1 MKEIIRYFI
10 LVLIGIGSVY
20 YVNTQFHTSLQDVKN
35 QFDKTELASLEELAF
50 NIERTIYKTANNKS
64 IITALSQDASK
75 RDELER
81 LLETMA
87 ISKYKYAYV
96 VTKNENDRLTFL
108 LDGALNQKASYMEPF
123 FSQNKEWDTIFKDGK
138 AIYFQEQG
146 VESVWMTYL
155 YPLKHEG
162 KIEAVLAIDFSKQV
176 ILETLSFF
184 DPLQGLLDTIL
195 IGFIII
201 LLLSIIFAIQY
212 YLKNKE
218 SLKHKQE
225 ALETQEFFKEVF
237 DSQSSIV
244 VTVQNDKIT
253 NVNKAF
259 FDFFGIKTIKEFE
272 EKYHSL
278 SALIQPIEKE
288 NANEHSYEA
297 SINNHIFTVTT
308 KDIIFKNEPL
318 MIVSLSDVT
327 QLEKA
332 TEDAKQANKAKSEF
346 LAKMSHEIRTPMN
359 AIIGLTSLML
369 DSDGKEKNVDFLQ
382 KIKTSSHS
390 LLTIINEILDF
401 SKVEAGKLEL
411 YNTCFEL
418 SSLVEKLKSMFEYQA
433 KEKNLDFTILVDE
446 SLPKCLISDSGRLEQ
461 ILVNLIGNA
470 FKFTQKGSIELL
482 IKGSNNP
489 NFNTIFIIKDS
500 GIGIAKE
507 KQNTLFEAF
516 VQADN
521 SITRKYGGTG
531 LGLAIT
537 KQIISLM
544 NGEVE
549 LESTQNIGT
558 TFIIKLNLEHRNNC
572 DVCTKPIVPSP
583 KKQLKLYQNI
593 SILIAEDNALNQ
605 EVIKGM
611 LNPFGFE
618 ITIVDNGQK
627 CIDECK
633 MKMYDLILMDINMPI
648 MGGYE
653 ATGKLKEMGYKTP
666 IIALSANAR
675 AEDVLKSLE
684 CGMVDHISKP
694 IDKDILY
701 STITKYLA
709 NKEITIKSTQ
719 NEGEDE
725 AFKFE
730 TLNAKALLD
739 DISNNTTLFE
749 TLLGRFVEDYQDYEI
764 VSKKLFSD
772 NDEKAI
778 KDYFHKFK
786 STSGSIRTLKLFPFV
801 EEYYESLQNGERKTF
816 LEEQIAVETIKV
828 VDELKIF
835 LVNQKLKSTI
845 DVVDEE
851 GEYLLDYSELQ
862 LALESKNFTKIK
874 SALALLD
881 GSKLSKKEK
890 TIFEKVS
897 ELIKNYKFN
906 EALEVIKK

>member
-20 YVNTQFHTSLQDVKN
+20 YVNQQFNSSLQDVKN
-35 QFDKTELASLEELAF
+35 QFDKTELASLEELAH
-50 NIERTIYKTANNKS
+50 NIDRTIYKTAKNKS
-64 IITALSQDASK
+64 IITALSQDPSK

-81 LLETMA
+81 VLETMA

-96 VTKNENDRLTFL
+96 VTKDTNDRLAFL
-108 LDGALNQKASYMEPF
+108 LDGSLEQKASYMEPF
-123 FSQNKEWDTIFKDGK
+123 FSQNNEWDTIFRDGK
-138 AIYFQEQG
+138 VIYFQEQG

-155 YPLKHEG
+155 YPLKYDG

-176 ILETLSFF
+176 ISETLSFF
-184 DPLQGLLDTIL
+184 DPLKELLDTIL

-201 LLLSIIFAIQY
+201 LLLFIVFAIQY

-218 SLKHKQE
+218 NLKHKQE
-225 ALETQEFFKEVF
+225 VLETQEFFKEVF

-244 VTVQNDKIT
+244 VTVQNDTIT
-253 NVNKAF
+253 NVNQAF

-278 SALIQPIEKE
+278 SALIKPIEKE
-288 NANEHSYEA
+288 NTNKHSYEA
-297 SINNHIFTVTT
+297 FINNHIFTVTT

-359 AIIGLTSLML
+359 AIIGLTTLML
-369 DSDGKEKNVDFLQ
+369 DADGKEKNVDFLQ

-446 SLPKCLISDSGRLEQ
+446 SLPKCLIGDSGRLEQ

-489 NFNTIFIIKDS
+489 NYNTIFIIKDS

-544 NGEVE
+544 KGEIE

-558 TFIIKLNLEHRNNC
+558 TFTIKLHLEHRNNC
-572 DVCTKPIVPSP
+572 EICTKSALPSP
-583 KKQLKLYQNI
+583 KKQLKNYQNI

-675 AEDVLKSLE
+675 AEDVMESLE

-694 IDKDILY
+694 IDRDILY
-701 STITKYLA
+701 STITKYLTT
-709 NKEITIKSTQ
+709 KEVPTKNLQ
-719 NEGEDE
+719 EEEDE
-725 AFKFE
+725 DSFKFE

-739 DISNNTTLFE
+739 DISNNTILFE
-749 TLLGRFVEDYQDYEI
+749 TLLARFVEDYQDYEI

-786 STSGSIRTLKLFPFV
+786 STSGSIRTLKLFPLV
-801 EEYYESLQNGERKTF
+801 EEYYESLQNGERKRI
-816 LEEQIAVETIKV
+816 LEERITTETITV

-851 GEYLLDYSELQ
+851 GRYTLDYSELE

-881 GSKLSKKEK
+881 GSKLLKKEK
-890 TIFEKVS
+890 MIFEKVS

-906 EALEVIKK
+906 EALGVIKK

>member
-1 MKEIIRYFI
+1 MKEIVRYFI
-10 LVLIGIGSVY
+10 FVLIGIGSVY
-20 YVNTQFHTSLQDVKN
+20 YVNQQFHRSLEDVKN
-35 QFDKTELASLEELAF
+35 QFDKTELASLKEF
-50 NIERTIYKTANNKS
+50 VTNIERTIYKSIDNQS
-64 IITALSQDASK
+64 IITALKRNSSK

-81 LLETMA
+81 LLETIA
-87 ISKYKYAYV
+87 ISKYKFAYV
-96 VTKNENDRLTFL
+96 VTKSDNDRLTFL
-108 LDGALNQKASYMEPF
+108 LDGALNQKASFMEPF
-123 FSQNKEWDTIFKDGK
+123 FSQNKEWDTIFQDGK
-138 AIYFQEQG
+138 AVYFQEQG

-155 YPLKHEG
+155 YPLKYNG

-176 ILETLSFF
+176 ILETLNFF
-184 DPLQGLLDTIL
+184 NPLKELLDTIL

-201 LLLSIIFAIQY
+201 LLLSIAFAIQY

-244 VTVQNDKIT
+244 VTIQDNKIT
-253 NVNKAF
+253 NANKAF
-259 FDFFGIKTIKEFE
+259 FDFFDIKTIKEFE
-272 EKYHSL
+272 EKYQSL

-288 NANEHSYEA
+288 NANEHAYEA
-297 SINNHIFTVTT
+297 SINNHIFTITT
-308 KDIIFKNEPL
+308 KDIIYQNEPL
-318 MIVSLSDVT
+318 MIVSMSDVT

-332 TEDAKQANKAKSEF
+332 TEEAKQANKTKSEF

-369 DSDGKEKNVDFLQ
+369 DSDAKEKNVDFLQ

-433 KEKNLDFTILVDE
+433 KEKNLDFTILVDG
-446 SLPKCLISDSGRLEQ
+446 SLPKCIIADSGRLEQ
-461 ILVNLIGNA
+461 VLVNLIGNA
-470 FKFTQKGSIELL
+470 FKFTQKGSIEIL
-482 IKGSNNP
+482 IKSSNNP
-489 NFNTIFIIKDS
+489 NFNTIFIIKDT

-537 KQIISLM
+537 KQIIALM
-544 NGEVE
+544 NGNIT

-558 TFIIKLNLEHRNNC
+558 TFTIKLHLEHKNNC
-572 DVCTKPIVPSP
+572 EICIKSSIFSP
-583 KKQLKLYQNI
+583 KKELKSYQNI
-593 SILIAEDNALNQ
+593 SILIAEDNLLNQ

-627 CIDECK
+627 CINECK
-633 MKMYDLILMDINMPI
+633 TKIYDLILMDINMPI

-653 ATGKLKEMGYKTP
+653 ATSKLKLMGYKTP

-675 AEDVLKSLE
+675 AEDVTESLE
-684 CGMVDHISKP
+684 CGMVEHISKP
-694 IDKDILY
+694 IDKDVLY
-701 STITKYLA
+701 STITKHLA
-709 NKEITIKSTQ
+709 TKEVTIQ
-719 NEGEDE
+719 NLQKEKDDDT
-725 AFKFE
+725 FKFE

-749 TLLGRFVEDYQDYEI
+749 TLLGRFVEDYEDYAI
-764 VSKKLFSD
+764 ASKKLFSI
-772 NDEKAI
+772 NDEKAL

-786 STSGSIRTLKLFPFV
+786 STSGSIRAVKLFPIV
-801 EEYYESLQNGERKTF
+801 EEYYESLQNGKRKTF
-816 LEEQIAVETIKV
+816 LEEQIASETIKV
-828 VDELKIF
+828 VDELKTF
-835 LVNQKLKSTI
+835 LVNQKLKFTKE
-845 DVVDEE
+845 VVEQE
-851 GEYLLDYSELQ
+851 NGYTLDYSGLQ
-862 LALESKNFTKIK
+862 LALESKSFTKIK
-874 SALALLD
+874 IALSLLN

-890 TIFEKVS
+890 TIFDKVS
-897 ELIKNYKFN
+897 QLIKNYKFN
-906 EALEVIKK
+906 EALEMIKK